1 MTVHEFLTIMGTLDE
16 HMEKSGFKGESAIYD
31 SWYQQWRD
39 VEAKVESLSMMG
51 RADMLFDGKVTIN
64 DIPAEHLVE
73 AKDCINEQ
81 IGMHKK
87 MIEKNDIDADPEDL
101 EIWENLL
108 LRAEKL

>member
-16 HMEKSGFKGESAIYD
+16 HMEETGFKGESAIYD

-87 MIEKNDIDADPEDL
+87 MIEENDIDADPEDL